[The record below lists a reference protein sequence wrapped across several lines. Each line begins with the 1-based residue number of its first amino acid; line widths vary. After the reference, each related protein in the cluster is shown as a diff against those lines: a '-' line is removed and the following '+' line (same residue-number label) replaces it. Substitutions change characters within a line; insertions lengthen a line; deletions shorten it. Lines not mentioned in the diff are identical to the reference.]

1 MYEVYPA
8 QDHDD
13 QAHPTSSDV
22 SGYGKEET
30 GVIRLKIL
38 LVVWILSHDKKL

>member
-1 MYEVYPA
+1 MYVDYPA

-22 SGYGKEET
+22 SGYES
-30 GVIRLKIL
+30 R
-38 LVVWILSHDKKL
+38 